1 MQLHNVEFN
10 NLYSAPYFTG
20 VISLK
25 GDWLV
30 WIYGIHWRYEKYIT
44 KLTHWSRVL
53 EKLTD
58 SQLVKKFSAFYGT
71 QSFITAFTSACH
83 LSLS

>member
-1 MQLHNVEFN
+1 VEFN

-25 GDWLV
+25 GDGLV
-30 WIYGIHWRYEKYIT
+30 WICGIHRRYEKYIT
-44 KLTHWSRVL
+44 QLTHWSKIL

-58 SQLVKKFSAFYGT
+58 SQLVKKFPAFYGT
-71 QSFITAFTSACH
+71 QRYITALTSACH